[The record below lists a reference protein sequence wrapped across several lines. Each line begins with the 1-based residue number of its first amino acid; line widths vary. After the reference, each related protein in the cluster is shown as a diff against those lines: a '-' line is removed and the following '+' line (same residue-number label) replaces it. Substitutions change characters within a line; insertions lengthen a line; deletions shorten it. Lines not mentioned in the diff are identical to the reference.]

1 MIRQIPGSPC
11 QAQRRSA
18 QQPARHRVV
27 SATWNPNP
35 DILDRRDSATCRLR
49 GRMSHARITRQRV
62 LRSVGGGGGKR
73 QIRGAPGRVG
83 GRTRTAR
90 SNLSARTP
98 TCACVRVHVSTST
111 LTHTSK
117 PQPLS
122 SSALTHTSKPQPLSS
137 SGRVESVRGSSE
149 TQATGMHVR
158 DESQTPPP
166 TRGMRWLGAAP
177 CAPGPGICPT
187 RAA

>member
-122 SSALTHTSKPQPLSS
+122 SS
-137 SGRVESVRGSSE
+137 GRVESVRGSSE
-149 TQATGMHVR
+149 TQAMGMHVR
-158 DESQTPPP
+158 DESETPRP
-166 TRGMRWLGAAP
+166 TRGMRWLGAVP
-177 CAPGPGICPT
+177 CDRGPGICPT

>member
-62 LRSVGGGGGKR
+62 LRSVGGEGSKR
-73 QIRGAPGRVG
+73 EIRRALGRVG

-122 SSALTHTSKPQPLSS
+122 SS
-137 SGRVESVRGSSE
+137 GRVESVRGSSE

-158 DESQTPPP
+158 DESETPRP
-166 TRGMRWLGAAP
+166 TRGMRWLGAVP
-177 CAPGPGICPT
+177 CDRGPGICPT

>member
-27 SATWNPNP
+27 SATRNPNP
-35 DILDRRDSATCRLR
+35 DTLDLRDSATCRLR

-73 QIRGAPGRVG
+73 EIRGAPGRVG
-83 GRTRTAR
+83 GRTRKAR

-98 TCACVRVHVSTST
+98 TCACVRVRVSSST
-111 LTHTSK
+111 LPHTGK
-117 PQPLS
+117 PQP
-122 SSALTHTSKPQPLSS
+122 PSS
-137 SGRVESVRGSSE
+137 SGQVDSVRGSGE
-149 TQATGMHVR
+149 RQARGMQLR
-158 DESQTPPP
+158 DKGGKPPP
-166 TRGMRWLGAAP
+166 TWVMRCLAAAP
-177 CAPGPGICPT
+177 CAPAPGICPT